1 MNATNASNAVKAPN
15 ATNTASA
22 GFSISRF
29 LRSILREYLV
39 VVAIVWLVLIT
50 VVVEPNFMTPAN
62 LLNIMRQFGPLVM
75 VSLGMTFVIIGGF
88 IDLSVAGTISLV
100 AVVTITLI
108 EPLGQVPAVLVGLAI
123 GAFCGYLNA
132 VLVLTSGAVT
142 QAEALFIT
150 FGMSTVYSAV
160 ALMYSGGAT
169 EHMRYLTG
177 DTSLIEA
184 LGQGSV
190 GIFSVSF
197 LVFLACLAVL
207 WVFQTQ
213 TRMGRAICLTGGNK
227 TAAHLCGVPVSRS
240 IIVIYT
246 ISGLMAAVGA
256 IVLFSRIT
264 TASPVIGAG
273 YETNAILAV
282 VVGGTTLKGGKGSVL
297 RTVMGVLLV
306 ILMSN
311 CLNLLGVTPYMQVVL
326 KGAILVLAIWLDNRT
341 QM

>member
-1 MNATNASNAVKAPN
+1 MSTQL
-15 ATNTASA
+15 
-22 GFSISRF
+22 SIRKLGHSV
-29 LRSILREYLV
+29 LRNY
-39 VVAIVWLVLIT
+39 VLIAIALLVAVT
-50 VVVEPNFMTPAN
+50 IVIEPKFMTQAN
-62 LLNIMRQFGPLVM
+62 LINIMRQFGPLVM

-88 IDLSVAGTISLV
+88 IDLSVAGTLSLV

-108 EPLGQVPAVLVGLAI
+108 EPFGQVPAVLVGLTI

>member
-1 MNATNASNAVKAPN
+1 MNTNGLFYKTGHALFRNYVLIA
-15 ATNTASA
+15 
-22 GFSISRF
+22 
-29 LRSILREYLV
+29 ILL
-39 VVAIVWLVLIT
+39 LVLVT
-50 VVVEPNFMTPAN
+50 LVVEPNFMTQAN
-62 LLNIMRQFGPLVM
+62 LINIMRQFGPLVM

-108 EPLGQVPAVLVGLAI
+108 EPLGQVPAVLIGLAI
-123 GAFCGYLNA
+123 GALCGFINSA
-132 VLVLTSGAVT
+132 LVLSSGAVT

-150 FGMSTVYSAV
+150 FGMSTVYSAI
-160 ALMYSGGAT
+160 ALLYSGGST

-177 DTSLIEA
+177 NTSLIEA

-190 GIFSVSF
+190 GMFSVSF
-197 LVFLACLAVL
+197 LLFLVCLAIL

-227 TAAHLCGVPVSRS
+227 TAARLCGIPVGRS
-240 IIVIYT
+240 IMVIYT

-264 TASPVIGAG
+264 TASPVIGTG

-341 QM
+341 QI

>member
-1 MNATNASNAVKAPN
+1 MSTQL
-15 ATNTASA
+15 
-22 GFSISRF
+22 SIRKLGHSV
-29 LRSILREYLV
+29 LRNY
-39 VVAIVWLVLIT
+39 VLIAIALLVAVT
-50 VVVEPNFMTPAN
+50 IVIEPKFMTQAN
-62 LLNIMRQFGPLVM
+62 LINIMRQFGPLVM

-108 EPLGQVPAVLVGLAI
+108 EPLGQVPAVLVGLTI
-123 GAFCGYLNA
+123 GAFCGYLTA

>member
-1 MNATNASNAVKAPN
+1 MNKNLL
-15 ATNTASA
+15 TAGQA
-22 GFSISRF
+22 LFRNYVLIA
-29 LRSILREYLV
+29 ILALV
-39 VVAIVWLVLIT
+39 VVTML
-50 VVVEPNFMTPAN
+50 VEPNFMTTAN
-62 LLNIMRQFGPLVM
+62 LINIMRQFGPLVM

-100 AVVTITLI
+100 AVVTVTLI
-108 EPLGQVPAVLVGLAI
+108 DPIGQVPAILVGLAV
-123 GAFCGYLNA
+123 GAFCGFLNS
-132 VLVLTSGAVT
+132 VLVLSSGALT

-150 FGMSTVYSAV
+150 FGMSTVYSAI
-160 ALMYSGGAT
+160 ALMYSGGST
-169 EHMRYLTG
+169 KHMRFLKG
-177 DTSLIEA
+177 DTSVIEA

-190 GIFSVSF
+190 GIFSISF
-197 LVFLACLAVL
+197 LLFLACLAVL

-240 IIVIYT
+240 IIAIYT
-246 ISGLMAAVGA
+246 ISGFMSAIGA
-256 IVLFSRIT
+256 IILFSRIT

-311 CLNLLGVTPYMQVVL
+311 CLNLLGVTPYMQVVT

-341 QM
+341 QI